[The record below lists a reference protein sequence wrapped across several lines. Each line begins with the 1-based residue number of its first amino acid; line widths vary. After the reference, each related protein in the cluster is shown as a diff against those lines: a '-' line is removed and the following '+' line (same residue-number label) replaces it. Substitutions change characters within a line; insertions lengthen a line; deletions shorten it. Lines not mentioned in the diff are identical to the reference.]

1 MCPSCAARRARFRSP
16 LVPPRLPKPCTE
28 FRKTRRY
35 WAAAV
40 SIGTT
45 ISPPLPGR
53 RTPDPEILDG
63 KKNHN
68 LKVVS
73 PSRWRIGPYGS
84 PGEWSGCVP
93 VHRLWQVLTVSSCAP
108 SYRPQR
114 RLETGRRRSLRSLT
128 CRPAATFRAS
138 LRATVAPSSSRV
150 AAAPLST
157 TTTERNT
164 P

>member
-63 KKNHN
+63 KKNPFCERRSNSLAGGHGAGVIPY
-68 LKVVS
+68 LHAALMS
-73 PSRWRIGPYGS
+73 P
-84 PGEWSGCVP
+84 
-93 VHRLWQVLTVSSCAP
+93 RLYHLILTVP
-108 SYRPQR
+108 
-114 RLETGRRRSLRSLT
+114 
-128 CRPAATFRAS
+128 
-138 LRATVAPSSSRV
+138 
-150 AAAPLST
+150 APLSNVSY
-157 TTTERNT
+157 RHST
-164 P
+164 PATASQWWDRPIPSYCLHR